1 MMKKI
6 LFILM
11 AVMLAGAFS
20 GCQPADKTTNETSS
34 TAAYLGGDKGLVLS
48 FLTNAPPETVYEKPA
63 GGSVSPFD
71 ISVKVENV
79 GEYTVPEGKYKLAVT
94 GIDAASFGK
103 SSGDLKSLTSTGEL
117 IKKRRSAGQEIAGTA
132 SIISVSGLAYQSP
145 VSGQIGPFNLRA
157 NLCYEYQTEASSSIC
172 VLEDLL
178 GTTVRVG
185 QALCKSTETKKVEN
199 SGAPVN
205 VEKLEESAT
214 GKESLAFTFVIK
226 HVGNANNIVFKN
238 EAQTC
243 PIGDMTRQD
252 KVGVKVELGTN
263 DITSKCSG
271 INSGVASLYGEAGA
285 QIRCAGTLADLGL
298 AVGDYTQP
306 IKIILTYDYFQ
317 YESKEITVKQLGT

>member
-11 AVMLAGAFS
+11 AVMLAGALY
-20 GCQPADKTTNETSS
+20 GCQPVEQTTNETA
-34 TAAYLGGDKGLVLS
+34 TTAYLGGETGLVLS

-63 GGSVSPFD
+63 AGSVSPFD

-79 GEYTVPEGKYKLAVT
+79 GEYNVPEGKYKLSIT

-117 IKKRRSAGQEIAGTA
+117 IKKRRSAGQEIAGTS

-178 GTTVRVG
+178 GTTRVKE
-185 QALCKSTETKKVEN
+185 ALCKPTEPKKVEN
-199 SGAPVN
+199 SGAPVQ
-205 VEKLEESAT
+205 VTGLEESAT
-214 GKESLAFTFVIK
+214 GKESLAFTFVVK
-226 HVGNANNIVFKN
+226 HMGDAKNMVFKN

-243 PIGDMTRQD
+243 PVGDMTKQD
-252 KVGVKVELGTN
+252 KVGIKVELGAN

-298 AVGDYTQP
+298 AAGDYTQP
-306 IKIILTYDYFQ
+306 VKITLTYDYYQ